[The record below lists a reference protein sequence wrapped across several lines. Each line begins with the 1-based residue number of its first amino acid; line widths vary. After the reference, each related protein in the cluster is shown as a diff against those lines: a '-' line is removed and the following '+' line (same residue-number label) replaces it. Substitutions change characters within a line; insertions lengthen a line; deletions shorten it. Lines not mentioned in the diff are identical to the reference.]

1 MKIYMMEDVLKIR
14 STIFYSENK
23 RKEEVRDTSLEP
35 EDIYFWRGG
44 FAFNVKCNQETFEI
58 FFSFLN

>member
-1 MKIYMMEDVLKIR
+1 MKTYMIKDVLKIS

-23 RKEEVRDTSLEP
+23 RKEEVCDTSLEP

-44 FAFNVKCNQETFEI
+44 FAFNVKFNQET
-58 FFSFLN
+58 